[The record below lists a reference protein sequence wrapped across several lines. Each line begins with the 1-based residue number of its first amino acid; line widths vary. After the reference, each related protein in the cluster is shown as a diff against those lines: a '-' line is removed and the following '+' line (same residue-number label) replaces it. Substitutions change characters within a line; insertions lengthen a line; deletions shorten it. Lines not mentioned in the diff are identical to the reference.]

1 MPCSTTAQVASP
13 LTVLFAPAHTLI
25 DETQGGSEYYWPY
38 KLIERLALDHG
49 VRVIALTIQPHVEH
63 HLPGVRFV
71 SVDPGGPLPSSNLA
85 RLRFHLRV
93 YAIARKILTE
103 DASID
108 VIHHMLPFGF
118 RATFNLLALR
128 RRRADPPIVIGP
140 LQPPLSFVGD
150 DESLIALRNFSPIQA
165 QGRPKA
171 WHRHRAMPPPS
182 TFITLPVLSA
192 FSAMTL
198 RRADA
203 LVAIS
208 EQAARL
214 YASFTHG
221 GNFAVIPPGV
231 DTDTFTPLPSH
242 VSVVSKE
249 AERPV
254 EIIAIGYLM
263 QRKAFDILIRAVGQL
278 VGRGLPVHL
287 RLVGEGPA
295 RPLLEGLVRQLSI
308 ERHVTFAGRV
318 PHNAIVHEYR
328 KAEIFCSPSLS
339 EGFATVALEA
349 LACGLPLVATPTGG
363 FRELLAQRHVGAL
376 VRFGDVDGL
385 TSALATLVTDHALR
399 EALSRQAR
407 SLAVQEYDWSIIAA
421 RYLTLYKGLAR
432 TKSTNRPNNGATRS

>member
-1 MPCSTTAQVASP
+1 MSRSTTAKTALP

-49 VRVIALTIQPHVEH
+49 VRIIALTIQPHVEH

-71 SVDPGGPLPSSNLA
+71 SVEPGGSLPASNLE
-85 RLRFHLRV
+85 RLRFHVRV
-93 YAIARKILTE
+93 YTTARRILTE
-103 DASID
+103 DTSID

-140 LQPPLSFVGD
+140 LQPPLSFVGT
-150 DESLIALRNFSPIQA
+150 DESPVALRNFSVVEDEPLA
-165 QGRPKA
+165 
-171 WHRHRAMPPPS
+171 RARRRALPPLS

-192 FSAMTL
+192 LSAMTL
-198 RRADA
+198 RRANA

-208 EQAARL
+208 ERAARL
-214 YASFTHG
+214 YASFTGG
-221 GNFAVIPPGV
+221 GNLAVIPPGV
-231 DTDTFTPLPSH
+231 DTGAFTPRPSH
-242 VSVVSKE
+242 ESAGSE
-249 AERPV
+249 EGERFV

-263 QRKAFDILIRAVGQL
+263 QRKAFDVLIRAVGQL
-278 VGRGLPVHL
+278 AGRGLPVHL

-295 RPLLEGLVRQLSI
+295 RQQLEGLVRQLGI
-308 ERHVTFAGRV
+308 ERRVTFAGRV

-328 KAEIFCSPSLS
+328 RADIFCSPSLS

-349 LACGLPLVATPTGG
+349 LACGLPLVATPAGG
-363 FRELLAQRHVGAL
+363 FRELLAQRHVGVL
-376 VRFGDVDGL
+376 VRFGDVDGMA
-385 TSALATLVTDHALR
+385 SALAQLVTDRALR

-407 SLAVQEYDWSIIAA
+407 SLAVQEYDWSVIAA
-421 RYLTLYKGLAR
+421 RYLALYKRLAR
-432 TKSTNRPNNGATRS
+432 TEPTSRPGNGATRS